1 RHAER
6 VAARLDACRDSK
18 AMHAHLLA
26 GRLALSRGRAAEAGQ
41 HLERAARPRRRRPP
55 LTRSVAWLARALQA
69 DARGDARTT
78 VAACTRGLDA
88 LQEHQMTLGA
98 TELRAY
104 GTAHGAELATLAQ
117 RVALGRGDARRLLL
131 WSERW
136 RATALAVPST
146 PTRHDRELAAE
157 LEALRSVSRL
167 LQSGGVRRLPQSGER
182 AVGRRNALE
191 RERRRLE
198 AAVQART
205 RRSPGGAG
213 PARGPAPGTGEFD
226 LDELFAE
233 LGETRLVEVVYVDD
247 VRHVIVVAGPRGRP
261 CPVR

>member
-1 RHAER
+1 
-6 VAARLDACRDSK
+6 
-18 AMHAHLLA
+18 M
-26 GRLALSRGRAAEAGQ
+26 
-41 HLERAARPRRRRPP
+41 
-55 LTRSVAWLARALQA
+55 AWLARALQA
-69 DARGDARTT
+69 DARGNVRATA
-78 VAACTRGLDA
+78 AACARGLDS
-88 LQEHQMTLGA
+88 LTEHQMTLGA

-117 RVALGRGDARRLLL
+117 RDALRRADARRLLL

-167 LQSGGVRRLPQSGER
+167 LQSGEM
-182 AVGRRNALE
+182 AAARRNALE

-205 RRSPGGAG
+205 RRSPGAAGSASSPGPGA
-213 PARGPAPGTGEFD
+213 REFD

-247 VRHVIVVAGPRGRP
+247 VPTCDRGRGP
-261 CPVR
+261 ADAPVPGRRRCPP